1 MPATRSRTDL
11 LTLKKTRS
19 SMANKSIGWIP
30 YSLGAR
36 KTNPSDKD
44 SEKKIF
50 AFVQERE
57 TIGLELLAGHI
68 KEHGSSFSKG
78 TIFGVLT
85 DMVECMQEL
94 LISGYGVKLDGLGK
108 IYNTLSSEGADSTEE
123 FNTGSIRVNTRFL
136 SDESFNSLINSQCE
150 FRYVTSREAQ
160 AEAKKKEKAELD
172 EELGAAPDDGG
183 PDTGG
188 DVTE

>member
-1 MPATRSRTDL
+1 
-11 LTLKKTRS
+11 
-19 SMANKSIGWIP
+19 MANKSIGWIP

-68 KEHGSSFSKG
+68 KDYGSSFSKG

-183 PDTGG
+183 TDTGG